1 MVQIQLY
8 PELIIVFSRSCLTM
22 TQTLWKPIFV
32 LDLTSTQIKR
42 NLTQLNFNSILTQFY
57 LNLNLNL
64 NLTSTSDSDERQP
77 QSQPQLNF
85 N

>member
-1 MVQIQLY
+1 MKAYFCPWFNLHSNQAQLN
-8 PELIIVFSRSCLTM
+8 S
-22 TQTLWKPIFV
+22 
-32 LDLTSTQIKR
+32 
-42 NLTQLNFNSILTQFY
+42 TQLNFNSILTQFY